1 MMRNNRSGLTV
12 AATKR
17 GAIGNEST
25 ETTGRGRM
33 ITAGMT
39 AVFMVGFAL
48 IASAGF
54 AGAAA
59 HGGGAG
65 SGFAVLANASAT
77 CTDGVITG
85 DVGAGNAI
93 TRTRCTI
100 TGNVHLGDTV
110 GGAAFD
116 SFLTMYGTLA
126 NLSCDQNLTG
136 TLDAVTLTPGVYCFD
151 AAAAL
156 TGTLTLNGSSTAM
169 WIFKIGT
176 SGTGALTGTNF
187 NVVMSG
193 GGLSCNVAWWVSQ
206 AATLTDSNFVG
217 SIYAG
222 AAITVTRGTV
232 AGSLYSQADIT
243 ITGASLVGCSGG
255 TGKVKCGD
263 NDGRKGDGK
272 DGKKGDG
279 RGEGRG
285 DDKGDRQCG
294 DNGQGCNQGVGNG
307 PEGCDPG
314 HSNHGDDRN
323 SNDEHG
329 GTPGNP
335 GRQGGKDK

>member
-1 MMRNNRSGLTV
+1 
-12 AATKR
+12 
-17 GAIGNEST
+17 
-25 ETTGRGRM
+25 M
-33 ITAGMT
+33 ITAGMS
-39 AVFMVGFAL
+39 AVLMIGLAL
-48 IASAGF
+48 VASSGY

-59 HGGGAG
+59 PAGGGG
-65 SGFAVLANASAT
+65 SSFAVLANASAT
-77 CTDGVITG
+77 CV
-85 DVGAGNAI
+85 NSF
-93 TRTRCTI
+93 I
-100 TGNVHLGDTV
+100 TGNVGAGAAIPQTNCAITGAIHLGDTV
-110 GGAAFD
+110 GANAYD
-116 SFLTMYGTLA
+116 ASVTMYGALATLP
-126 NLSCDQNLTG
+126 CDQNLTG

-176 SGTGALTGTNF
+176 GGTGALTGTSF

-193 GGLSCNVAWWVSQ
+193 GGDPCNVVWWVSQ
-206 AATLTDSNFVG
+206 AATMTDSNFVG

-222 AAITVTRGTV
+222 AAITITRGTV
-232 AGSLYSQADIT
+232 MGSLYAQADIT
-243 ITGASLVGCSGG
+243 VKDTTIIGCLGG

-294 DNGQGCNQGVGNG
+294 GNGHGCNQGVGNG

-314 HSNHGDDRN
+314 HSNHGDDGN

-329 GTPGNP
+329 GTSGNP
-335 GRQGGKDK
+335 GRHGGKDK